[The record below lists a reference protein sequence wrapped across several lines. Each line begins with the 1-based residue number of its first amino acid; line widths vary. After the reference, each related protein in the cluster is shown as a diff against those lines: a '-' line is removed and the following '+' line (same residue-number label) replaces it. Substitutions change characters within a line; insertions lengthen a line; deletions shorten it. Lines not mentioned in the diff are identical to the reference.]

1 MGVAG
6 RAVREAVHAW
16 VARHCRRG
24 GAYRRQAAVCICI
37 GRNGAWLEHIC
48 GMCLAYLSAMD
59 THMPRIDWIL
69 TLCVVAAALV
79 AVPAAA
85 AAQAAH
91 PLDEIRQVA
100 ERFITSQLP
109 DGAGRVHASADA
121 LDPRLRLPRCGNSPS
136 ALLPAGA
143 SISAR
148 TAVGVSCAQPKW
160 TVYVPVRV
168 ETELPVL
175 VLQKSMP
182 RNSAV
187 GAADV
192 EIRTQRVPGL
202 STSYIGS
209 TEQLAGRHLKRP
221 TPAGTLLT
229 AELMAADILVRRGQ
243 RVTLVASAGGI
254 EVRTQ
259 GEAIQD
265 AGPTGRVRVLNLT
278 SRRIVEGQVESRD
291 QVRVSL

>member
-1 MGVAG
+1 
-6 RAVREAVHAW
+6 
-16 VARHCRRG
+16 
-24 GAYRRQAAVCICI
+24 
-37 GRNGAWLEHIC
+37 
-48 GMCLAYLSAMD
+48 
-59 THMPRIDWIL
+59 
-69 TLCVVAAALV
+69 
-79 AVPAAA
+79 
-85 AAQAAH
+85 
-91 PLDEIRQVA
+91 
-100 ERFITSQLP
+100 
-109 DGAGRVHASADA
+109 
-121 LDPRLRLPRCGNSPS
+121 
-136 ALLPAGA
+136 
-143 SISAR
+143 
-148 TAVGVSCAQPKW
+148 
-160 TVYVPVRV
+160 
-168 ETELPVL
+168 
-175 VLQKSMP
+175 MP

-209 TEQLAGRHLKRP
+209 IEQLAGRHLKRP